1 MSSSIEALQQRLEQ
15 VEAERGAFED
25 MAKWMSADLS
35 SIGDE
40 RDALAAHVDRLH
52 CAAEACVQVH
62 EEGFSPTP
70 DELRELNDTL
80 VARFSQS
87 LARRDAEQQKI
98 GAASFRYELME
109 SVKAPF
115 RPHIQGV
122 FAVWLERQQAEG
134 GGDE

>member
-15 VEAERGAFED
+15 VEAERDAFED

-70 DELRELNDTL
+70 DELRELNDAL
-80 VARFSQS
+80 DARFSQS
-87 LARRDAEQQKI
+87 LARRDARVKAE
-98 GAASFRYELME
+98 ALRELAKHME
-109 SVKAPF
+109 SNGYTDEAS
-115 RPHIQGV
+115 GV
-122 FAVWLERQQAEG
+122 RSYASSQQAEG